1 MHTLFLKQWFWKKK
15 LEYPFPL
22 TDPRLFRVGAISCSA
37 FWGHCF
43 AEYTVGW
50 LWCQSSFYH
59 FLHIFLNM
67 ALYNEIISAVGGLQL
82 DTREEGEAKKKK
94 KKQGRFLFLFFFFQ
108 HKLTPQIYKLWLK
121 HDVEAICVGRSR
133 NTMSCDFL
141 YELTGIIKCLV
152 Y

>member
-1 MHTLFLKQWFWKKK
+1 
-15 LEYPFPL
+15 
-22 TDPRLFRVGAISCSA
+22 
-37 FWGHCF
+37 
-43 AEYTVGW
+43 
-50 LWCQSSFYH
+50 
-59 FLHIFLNM
+59 M
-67 ALYNEIISAVGGLQL
+67 ALYNEIISALGGLQL

-94 KKQGRFLFLFFFFQ
+94 KTGKIFIFVFFFQ